1 MAMETRSGSTLTVT
15 AGGRPSGAS
24 DESGAAPA
32 LRRRRILR
40 SALAALGGASAAV
53 AAAREARA
61 DTPIDPRASW
71 VSLEKRLV
79 RRVTN
84 GLTPAEASRAVALGY
99 AAYLEAQLAAPA
111 SADAAVER
119 WVAANYPLLSQSAAE
134 LFAGRVV
141 DAAQQLNAA
150 TLYRAIFS
158 NRQLYQRMVEFWT
171 DHFNIDFR
179 KVNSLK
185 LVDDREAIRP
195 NALRTFPLLLRASA
209 HSPAMLMY
217 LDNAIS
223 RRESPNLNYGREL
236 LELHTMGVDGGYTEE
251 DVRDVSRC
259 FTGWTLD
266 RNQSSPTF
274 GTFVYDPRLHDDGR
288 KRVLGHT
295 IAAGGGQHDG
305 ETVLNILAAHPS
317 TARFIAAKMTRWLL
331 DESAPS
337 SVVEAAA
344 AVYRSTRGDIRS
356 MIRSILS
363 PENLA
368 AAPAKMKRPFHLAV
382 SAFRALAPAGVT
394 VEQMSLQ
401 VGQMGQPLYQWIPPN
416 GYPDT
421 AEHWSGLMTARWNFA
436 TWISYATPAALPAL
450 TTFRTARAAADA
462 FDAALFAGE
471 MPANEKSEL
480 IAYMRPDA
488 PTSMR
493 LREGLG
499 LALAAPGFQWF

>member
-1 MAMETRSGSTLTVT
+1 MTVETRSGTKLTVA
-15 AGGRPSGAS
+15 AGDRPSGALE
-24 DESGAAPA
+24 ESSPPAAW
-32 LRRRRILR
+32 RRRRILR
-40 SALAALGGASAAV
+40 GGLAALAGAAEV
-53 AAAREARA
+53 AASRESRA

-84 GLTPAEASRAVALGY
+84 GLTPAEASRAAALGY
-99 AAYLEAQLAAPA
+99 GAYLEAQLSAPA
-111 SADAAVER
+111 SADAALER
-119 WVAANYPLLSQSAAE
+119 WVAASYPLLSQSAAT

-150 TLYRAIFS
+150 TVYRAIFS
-158 NRQLYQRMVEFWT
+158 NRQLYQRMVELWT

-179 KVNSLK
+179 KVNSFK
-185 LVDDREAIRP
+185 LVDDREVIRP
-195 NALRTFPLLLRASA
+195 NALRTFPLLLRTSA

-236 LELHTMGVDGGYTEE
+236 LELHSMGVNGGYTEE

-259 FTGWTLD
+259 FTGWTIE
-266 RNQSSPTF
+266 RNQSSPAF

-305 ETVLNILAAHPS
+305 ETVLNILGAHPS

-331 DESAPS
+331 DERAS
-337 SVVEAAA
+337 SGVVEAAA

-356 MIRSILS
+356 IIRSILS

-382 SAFRALAPAGVT
+382 SAFRALAPAGLT
-394 VEQMSLQ
+394 MEQMSLQ
-401 VGQMGQPLYQWIPPN
+401 VAQMGQPLYQWIPPN

-436 TWISYATPAALPAL
+436 TWISYATAAALPAL
-450 TTFRTARAAADA
+450 TTLRTARAAADA
-462 FDAALFAGE
+462 FDAALYAGE
-471 MPANEKSEL
+471 MPANEKAEL
-480 IAYMRPDA
+480 IAYMQPDA
-488 PTSMR
+488 PSSMR